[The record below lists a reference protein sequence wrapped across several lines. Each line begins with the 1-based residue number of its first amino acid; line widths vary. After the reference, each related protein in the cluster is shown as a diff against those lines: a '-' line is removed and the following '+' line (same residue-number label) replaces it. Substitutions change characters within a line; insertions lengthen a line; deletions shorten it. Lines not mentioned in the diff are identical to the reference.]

1 MILLLLLGCWAL
13 TGPIAGGRLL
23 MTDDTNKVINFSVR
37 SSLGRG
43 PQKGYLLLIG
53 PSLEGMPEKMPE
65 LLILKQACLNY
76 CFRACLAYLFPGTLS
91 GISPF

>member
-1 MILLLLLGCWAL
+1 
-13 TGPIAGGRLL
+13 

-76 CFRACLAYLFPGTLS
+76 CFRACLAYLFPGTLQARFQARFQAFN
-91 GISPF
+91 PFRTAVPF